1 MKRLFA
7 IAATLVLGITLFT
20 IYAIKEVPK
29 E

>member
-1 MKRLFA
+1 MTRLFT
-7 IAATLVLGITLFT
+7 IAAALALGIALFA

>member
-1 MKRLFA
+1 MKRLFT
-7 IAATLVLGITLFT
+7 IAVTLVLGITLFA